1 MEKRNYQKPAVQVIN
16 IGTVA
21 IMAASTETIPFAKPE
36 DYDNVKPDENGWI
49 WAYQPTHSLV
59 VVQRKA
65 QWTQGMAPGTMAR
78 RCPKSRRYF

>member
-1 MEKRNYQKPAVQVIN
+1 MEKKNYQKPAVQVIN

-49 WAYQPTHSLV
+49 WADQPTHSLV

-65 QWTQGMAPGTMAR
+65 QWTQGTASGTMAR

>member
-1 MEKRNYQKPAVQVIN
+1 MEKKNYQKPAIQVIN

-49 WAYQPTHSLV
+49 WAD
-59 VVQRKA
+59 
-65 QWTQGMAPGTMAR
+65 
-78 RCPKSRRYF
+78 